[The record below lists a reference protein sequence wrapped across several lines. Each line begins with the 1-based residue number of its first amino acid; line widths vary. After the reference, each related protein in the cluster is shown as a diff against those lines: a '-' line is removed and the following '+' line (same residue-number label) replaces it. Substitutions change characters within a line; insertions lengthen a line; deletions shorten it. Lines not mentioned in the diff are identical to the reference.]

1 MLTNSQKAQ
10 IIEFA
15 KNKPVEVVYVFGSQA
30 TGEVKPLSDYDFAV
44 LFDEQ
49 ISSSVR
55 FDLKLDLIT
64 FLSKLLKTDKVDV
77 VDLNSAPISFRYSA
91 IKPRMDIYTRSKIKR
106 DEFELKTFQEFLDRV
121 YYIKRHTQENLKLF
135 AKYGLGQA

>member
-1 MLTNSQKAQ
+1 MLTNSQKSQ
-10 IIEFA
+10 IIEFV
-15 KNKPVEVVYVFGSQA
+15 KNKLLEVVYVFGSQA

-44 LFDEQ
+44 LFDDQ

-55 FDLKLDLIT
+55 FDLKLEIIT
-64 FLSKLLKTDKVDV
+64 FLSKLLKTDKIDV

-106 DEFELKTFQEFLDRV
+106 DEFELKTFQEFFDRA
-121 YYIKRHTQENLKLF
+121 YYMKRHTKVSLTTIASE
-135 AKYGLGQA
+135 GLGK